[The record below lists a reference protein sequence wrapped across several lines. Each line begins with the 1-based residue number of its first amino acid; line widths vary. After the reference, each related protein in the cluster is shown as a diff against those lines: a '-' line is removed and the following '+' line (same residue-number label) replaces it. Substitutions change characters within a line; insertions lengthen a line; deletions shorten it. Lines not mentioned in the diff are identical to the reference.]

1 MELKVEEI
9 KSLAPVKF
17 NYEDI
22 KKWVTEKAAEYKS
35 VVYTPETITLAK
47 QDRATLNKVS
57 DAINNE
63 KKRIKNELL
72 KPYVDF
78 ENKCKELMAIV
89 DDASK
94 TIDKQVKEFEE
105 KEQNEKKE
113 QIRAIFETYI
123 GQLKDLIDFEFIFNP
138 RWLNKTFT
146 MKKIEEEINHL
157 IIKTHDDLSVI
168 DAQIKDEN
176 INKSVKSYYFSNIN
190 NASVLG
196 DALQEGMRIEE
207 NNKKLEELKN
217 KQNMTKSEEKITES
231 SQNITN
237 NEQNVTNHAGLRQI
251 DFRVWV
257 TNEQMMKL
265 RDFLKSN
272 NIEYGRVE

>member
-22 KKWVTEKAAEYKS
+22 KKWVTEKSSEYKS
-35 VVYTPETITLAK
+35 IVYTPETITLAK

-57 DAINNE
+57 EAINNE

-78 ENKCKELMAIV
+78 ENKCKELMAII

-105 KEQNEKKE
+105 KEQNAKKE
-113 QIRAIFETYI
+113 QIKAVFDAYI
-123 GQLKDLIDFEFIFNP
+123 GDYKDLILFDLIFNP
-138 RWLNKTFT
+138 RWLNKTYT

-157 IIKTHDDLSVI
+157 VVKTSDDMKVLKGQINDEVI
-168 DAQIKDEN
+168 LKQVQAF
-176 INKSVKSYYFSNIN
+176 YFSHI
-190 NASVLG
+190 ADPDCLSGSLKY
-196 DALQEGMRIEE
+196 GMNVIES
-207 NNKKLEELKN
+207 NRKLEELK
-217 KQNMTKSEEKITES
+217 QQQES
-231 SQNITN
+231 KKEVQSPNIVQPASTQ
-237 NEQNVTNHAGLRQI
+237 EQLQVI

-257 TNEQMMKL
+257 TQEQKMKI
-265 RDFLKSN
+265 RDFLIQN
-272 NIEYGRVE
+272 NIKYGKVD

>member
-9 KSLAPVKF
+9 KSLEPVKF

-22 KKWVTEKAAEYKS
+22 KNWLITKTKEYKD
-35 VVYTPETITLAK
+35 VVYTPETITLAR

-57 DAINNE
+57 SAINDE

-105 KEQNEKKE
+105 KEQNAKKE
-113 QIRAIFETYI
+113 QIKAVFDAYI
-123 GQLKDLIDFEFIFNP
+123 GDYKDLILFDLIFNP
-138 RWLNKTFT
+138 RWLNKTYT

-157 IIKTHDDLSVI
+157 VVKTSDDMKVLKGQINDEVI
-168 DAQIKDEN
+168 LKQVQAF
-176 INKSVKSYYFSNIN
+176 YFSHI
-190 NASVLG
+190 ADPDCLSGSLKY
-196 DALQEGMRIEE
+196 GMNVIES
-207 NNKKLEELKN
+207 NRKLEELK
-217 KQNMTKSEEKITES
+217 QQQES
-231 SQNITN
+231 KKELQAPNIVQPASTQ
-237 NEQNVTNHAGLRQI
+237 EQLQVI

-257 TNEQMMKL
+257 TQEQKMKI
-265 RDFLKSN
+265 RDFLIQN
-272 NIEYGRVE
+272 NIKYGKVD

>member
-9 KSLAPVKF
+9 KELAPVRF

-22 KKWVTEKAAEYKS
+22 KKWVTEKTAEYKS
-35 VVYTPETITLAK
+35 VVYTPETISLAK

-57 DAINNE
+57 DAINTE

-113 QIRAIFETYI
+113 QIKNVFNAYI
-123 GQLKDLIDFEFIFNP
+123 GDFKDLIDFEKIFNP

-157 IIKTHDDLSVI
+157 IVKTHDDLLVI
-168 DAQIKDEN
+168 DNQIKDEN
-176 INKSVKSYYFSNIN
+176 VNKSVKSYYFSNIN
-190 NASVLG
+190 NSSVLG
-196 DALQEGMRIEE
+196 DSLQEGMKIVENTKRIEE
-207 NNKKLEELKN
+207 LQKQQDAKKEEN
-217 KQNMTKSEEKITES
+217 ASNIKQDASVKVTEDK
-231 SQNITN
+231 
-237 NEQNVTNHAGLRQI
+237 LQI
-251 DFRVWV
+251 DFRVIA
-257 TNEQMMKL
+257 TREQFEKL
-265 RDFLKSN
+265 RDFL
-272 NIEYGRVE
+272 IENKIDFRRI

>member
-1 MELKVEEI
+1 MELKVKEI

-22 KKWVTEKAAEYKS
+22 KKWVTEKSSEYKS
-35 VVYTPETITLAK
+35 IVYTPETITLAK

-57 DAINNE
+57 EAINNE

-105 KEQNEKKE
+105 KEQNAKKE
-113 QIRAIFETYI
+113 QIKAVFDAYI
-123 GQLKDLIDFEFIFNP
+123 GDYKDLILFDLIFNP
-138 RWLNKTFT
+138 RWLNKTYT

-157 IIKTHDDLSVI
+157 VVKTSDDMKVLKGQINDEVI
-168 DAQIKDEN
+168 LKQVQAF
-176 INKSVKSYYFSNIN
+176 YFSHI
-190 NASVLG
+190 ADPDCLSGSLKY
-196 DALQEGMRIEE
+196 GMNVIES
-207 NNKKLEELKN
+207 NRKLEELK
-217 KQNMTKSEEKITES
+217 QQQES
-231 SQNITN
+231 KKEVQSPNIVQPASTQ
-237 NEQNVTNHAGLRQI
+237 EQLQVI

-257 TNEQMMKL
+257 TQEQKMKI
-265 RDFLKSN
+265 RDFLIQN
-272 NIEYGRVE
+272 NIKYGKVD

>member
-22 KKWVTEKAAEYKS
+22 KKWVTEKSSEYKS
-35 VVYTPETITLAK
+35 IVYTPETITLAK

-57 DAINNE
+57 EAINNE

-105 KEQNEKKE
+105 KEQNAKKE
-113 QIRAIFETYI
+113 QIKAVFDAYI
-123 GQLKDLIDFEFIFNP
+123 GDYKDLILFDLIFNP
-138 RWLNKTFT
+138 RWLNKTYT

-157 IIKTHDDLSVI
+157 VVKTSDDMKVLKGQINDEVI
-168 DAQIKDEN
+168 LKKVQAF
-176 INKSVKSYYFSNIN
+176 YFSHI
-190 NASVLG
+190 ADPDCLSGSLKY
-196 DALQEGMRIEE
+196 GMNVIES
-207 NNKKLEELKN
+207 NRKLEELK
-217 KQNMTKSEEKITES
+217 QQQES
-231 SQNITN
+231 KKEVQSPNIVQPASTQ
-237 NEQNVTNHAGLRQI
+237 EQLQVI

-257 TNEQMMKL
+257 TQEQKMKI
-265 RDFLKSN
+265 RDFLIQN
-272 NIEYGRVE
+272 NIKYGKVD

>member
-22 KKWVTEKAAEYKS
+22 KKWVTEKSSEYKS
-35 VVYTPETITLAK
+35 IVYTPETITLAK

-57 DAINNE
+57 EAINNE

-105 KEQNEKKE
+105 KEQNAKKE
-113 QIRAIFETYI
+113 QIKAVFDAYI
-123 GQLKDLIDFEFIFNP
+123 GDYKDLILFDLIFNP
-138 RWLNKTFT
+138 RWLNKTYT

-157 IIKTHDDLSVI
+157 VVKTSDDMKVLKGQINDEVI
-168 DAQIKDEN
+168 LKQVQAF
-176 INKSVKSYYFSNIN
+176 YFSHI
-190 NASVLG
+190 ADPDCLSGSLKY
-196 DALQEGMRIEE
+196 GMNVIES
-207 NNKKLEELKN
+207 NRKLEELK
-217 KQNMTKSEEKITES
+217 QQQES
-231 SQNITN
+231 KKEVQSPNTQPASTQ
-237 NEQNVTNHAGLRQI
+237 EQLQVI

-257 TNEQMMKL
+257 TQEQKMKI
-265 RDFLKSN
+265 RDFLIQN
-272 NIEYGRVE
+272 NIKYGKVD

>member
-22 KKWVTEKAAEYKS
+22 KKWVTEKSSEYKS
-35 VVYTPETITLAK
+35 IVYTPETITLAK

-57 DAINNE
+57 EAINNE

-89 DDASK
+89 NDASK

-105 KEQNEKKE
+105 KEQNAKKE
-113 QIRAIFETYI
+113 QIKAVFDAYI
-123 GQLKDLIDFEFIFNP
+123 GDYKDLILFDLIFNP
-138 RWLNKTFT
+138 RWLNKTYT

-157 IIKTHDDLSVI
+157 VVKTSDDMKVLKGQINDEVI
-168 DAQIKDEN
+168 LKQVQAF
-176 INKSVKSYYFSNIN
+176 YFSHI
-190 NASVLG
+190 ADPDCLSGSLKY
-196 DALQEGMRIEE
+196 GMNVIES
-207 NNKKLEELKN
+207 NRKLEELK
-217 KQNMTKSEEKITES
+217 QQQES
-231 SQNITN
+231 KKEVQSPNIVQPAFTQ
-237 NEQNVTNHAGLRQI
+237 EQLQVI

-257 TNEQMMKL
+257 TQEQKMKI
-265 RDFLKSN
+265 RDFLIQN
-272 NIEYGRVE
+272 NIKYGKVD

>member
-9 KSLAPVKF
+9 KELAPVRF

-22 KKWVTEKAAEYKS
+22 KKWVTEKTAEYKS
-35 VVYTPETITLAK
+35 VVYTPETISLAK

-94 TIDKQVKEFEE
+94 TIDKQVKSFEE

-113 QIRAIFETYI
+113 EIRNIFNTYI
-123 GQLKDLIDFEFIFNP
+123 GDFKELIDFDNIFNP
-138 RWLNKTFT
+138 RWINKTYT
-146 MKKIEEEINHL
+146 MKKIEEEIKHL
-157 IIKTHDDLSVI
+157 INKTTDDLKIIENTIEDESLLP
-168 DAQIKDEN
+168 QIKIFYFKN
-176 INKSVKSYYFSNIN
+176 INEP
-190 NASVLG
+190 SVLG
-196 DALQEGMRIEE
+196 NSLQEYQRIVESR
-207 NNKKLEELKN
+207 KKLESLKN
-217 KQNMTKSEEKITES
+217 TQNVTKSQQNITENE
-231 SQNITN
+231 QNITN
-237 NEQNVTNHAGLRQI
+237 SEKLLQS
-251 DFRVWV
+251 DFRVLA
-257 TNEQMMKL
+257 TREQFEKL
-265 RDFLKSN
+265 RDFL
-272 NIEYGRVE
+272 IENKIDFRRI

>member
-22 KKWVTEKAAEYKS
+22 KKWVTEKSSEYKS
-35 VVYTPETITLAK
+35 IVYTPETITLAK

-57 DAINNE
+57 EAINNE

-105 KEQNEKKE
+105 KEQNAKKE
-113 QIRAIFETYI
+113 QIKAVFDAYI
-123 GQLKDLIDFEFIFNP
+123 GNYKDLIIFDSIFNS
-138 RWLNKTFT
+138 RWLNKTYT

-157 IIKTHDDLSVI
+157 VVKTSDDMKVLKGQINDEVI
-168 DAQIKDEN
+168 LKQVQAF
-176 INKSVKSYYFSNIN
+176 YFSHI
-190 NASVLG
+190 ADPDCLSGSLKY
-196 DALQEGMRIEE
+196 GMNVIES
-207 NNKKLEELKN
+207 NRKLEELK
-217 KQNMTKSEEKITES
+217 QQQES
-231 SQNITN
+231 KKEVQSPNIVQPASTQ
-237 NEQNVTNHAGLRQI
+237 EQLQVI

-257 TNEQMMKL
+257 TQEQKMKI
-265 RDFLKSN
+265 RDFLIQN
-272 NIEYGRVE
+272 NIKYGKVD